1 VSAGSGGVIVKIDS
15 NDRIEVLVGG
25 EPALTVG

>member
-25 EPALTVG
+25 EPALIVG